1 MFAAR
6 IAARPTL
13 RLAAASAV
21 RAAAPR
27 AVAAV
32 AIAPAMARLVSAG
45 ALKTLTA
52 VQARSYADV
61 VTVKVPQMADSISEG
76 TLKTWH
82 KKVGDFVKADEEVAT
97 IETDKI
103 DVAVN
108 APASGVIVEQFAN
121 EEDTV
126 VVAADLFKLEKKD
139 ASEAPAA
146 AAPAPAAPKAEAAP
160 VAAPAPVA
168 AAPAPAAAAP
178 APAAKP
184 AAAPAAA
191 PAPAAPAPAAPAAA
205 VQAAVTSARTEE
217 RVKMSRMR
225 LRIAERLKESQ
236 NTAASLT
243 TFNEIDMSNIMEFRN
258 KYKDAALKEHGVKLG
273 FMSAF
278 VKATTYAMKHVPVV
292 NARIDGDHTVYPSF
306 VDISVA
312 VATPKGLVTPVLR
325 DCQNMSFLDVERALA
340 DMAAKARDNKISI
353 EDMAGGTFTISNGGV
368 FGSMFG
374 TPIINMPQSAIL
386 GMHAVKERAVVV
398 NGKIEI
404 RPVMYVC
411 LTYDHRLIDG
421 REATTFLMKLK
432 EAIEDPR
439 RMLL

>member
-1 MFAAR
+1 MLSVRRSVVRPITRLVAAR
-6 IAARPTL
+6 SLSSMVSRSASSAASL
-13 RLAAASAV
+13 RLAPTFTAAG
-21 RAAAPR
+21 RATAGRAITAAWSR
-27 AVAAV
+27 
-32 AIAPAMARLVSAG
+32 G
-45 ALKTLTA
+45 
-52 VQARSYADV
+52 YADV
-61 VTVKVPQMADSISEG
+61 LVVKVPNMADSISEG

-82 KKVGDFVKADEEVAT
+82 KKVGDFVRADEEVAT

-108 APASGVIVEQFAN
+108 SPTSGIIVEQFAQ

-126 VVAADLFKLEKKD
+126 VVSADLFKLEKKD

-146 AAPAPAAPKAEAAP
+146 AAAPAPAA
-160 VAAPAPVA
+160 A

-178 APAAKP
+178 TPV

-191 PAPAAPAPAAPAAA
+191 PAPAVAPVAALKPAAAPAKLAAHAPAASPVAGRAED
-205 VQAAVTSARTEE
+205 RE
-217 RVKMSRMR
+217 KMTRMR

-243 TFNEIDMSNIMEFRN
+243 TFNEIDMSAIMEFRS
-258 KYKDAALKEHGVKLG
+258 KVKDQVLKDHGIKLG

-278 VKATTYAMKHVPVV
+278 IKAAAYGIKHVPVI
-292 NARIDGDHTVYPSF
+292 NARIEGNEVVYPNY
-306 VDISVA
+306 VDVSVA
-312 VATPKGLVTPVLR
+312 VATPKGLVTPILR
-325 DCQNMSFLDVERALA
+325 NSHSQSLLEIEQSLSAA
-340 DMAAKARDNKISI
+340 AAKARDGKLAI
-353 EDMAGGTFTISNGGV
+353 EDMSGGTFTISNGGV

-386 GMHAVKERAVVV
+386 GMHAVKERAVVI
-398 NGKIEI
+398 NGKVEV

-421 REATTFLMKLK
+421 REATTFLMKVK

>member
-1 MFAAR
+1 MLSALSRRAARPAARLATAAIARSAAVSAPQVAAAAVAPRTLAVSAAR
-6 IAARPTL
+6 IAAPCF
-13 RLAAASAV
+13 SA
-21 RAAAPR
+21 
-27 AVAAV
+27 
-32 AIAPAMARLVSAG
+32 MSARG
-45 ALKTLTA
+45 
-52 VQARSYADV
+52 YADHV
-61 VTVKVPQMADSISEG
+61 VVKVPQMADSISEG

-82 KKVGDFVKADEEVAT
+82 KKVGDFVRADEEVAT

-108 APASGVIVEQFAN
+108 SPTSGVIVEHFAN

-139 ASEAPAA
+139 ASEAPA
-146 AAPAPAAPKAEAAP
+146 
-160 VAAPAPVA
+160 
-168 AAPAPAAAAP
+168 PAPAAAA
-178 APAAKP
+178 
-184 AAAPAAA
+184 A
-191 PAPAAPAPAAPAAA
+191 PAPTPTPALLLLLHL
-205 VQAAVTSARTEE
+205 RE
-217 RVKMSRMR
+217 KMSRMR

-243 TFNEIDMSNIMEFRN
+243 TFNEIDMSNLIEFRA
-258 KYKDAALKEHGVKLG
+258 KYKDQILKEHGIKFG

-278 VKATTYAMKHVPVV
+278 IKAAAYGIKHVPVI
-292 NARIDGDHTVYPSF
+292 NARIEGNETVYPNLSM
-306 VDISVA
+306 
-312 VATPKGLVTPVLR
+312 
-325 DCQNMSFLDVERALA
+325 C
-340 DMAAKARDNKISI
+340 RDNKLSI

-398 NGKIEI
+398 NGKIEV

-421 REATTFLMKLK
+421 REATTFLMKVK